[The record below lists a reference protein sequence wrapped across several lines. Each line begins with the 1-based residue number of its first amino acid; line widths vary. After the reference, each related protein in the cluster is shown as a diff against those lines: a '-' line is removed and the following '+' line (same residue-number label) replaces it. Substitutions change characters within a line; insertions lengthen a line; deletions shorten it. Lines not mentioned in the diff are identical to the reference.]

1 MKNKLYLPLLIV
13 ALLCLVVLTG
23 NGQGQRP
30 SAAPARVTWEY
41 DILYNGVGIN
51 AAFQQQLNQRGAQ
64 GWELVAVA
72 GDFYYFKR
80 GR

>member
-1 MKNKLYLPLLIV
+1 MKNKRYLPLLVV
-13 ALLCLVVLTG
+13 AVLFLVVWTG
-23 NGQGQRP
+23 YGQAQRS
-30 SAAPARVTWEY
+30 SAGPARETWEY